1 MSVLS
6 QDVVEH
12 CYKAHRLVE
21 TVEDWANQ
29 VSTATEEMELIEPTN
44 PGARMPL
51 IGDPSKEIQIRILLE
66 RHREAQAIMDLIEE
80 QLLKLNYE
88 PPQKE
93 VTEPPSSQH
102 CGSKHQGGSHR
113 ENLTEDSEAQGLP
126 SEETWPYIPLGSD
139 SGDSFKN
146 KKKKKRSKRPKTEL
160 EKNWHINKVFI
171 RENGIIPLLDPSA
184 QL

>member
-12 CYKAHRLVE
+12 YYKAHRLVE

-44 PGARMPL
+44 PGPRMPR
-51 IGDPSKEIQIRILLE
+51 IGDPSKEIQIHILLE
-66 RHREAQAIMDLIEE
+66 RHREARVIMDLIEE

-88 PPQKE
+88 LPQKE

-102 CGSKHQGGSHR
+102 CGSKHQGGSHH
-113 ENLTEDSEAQGLP
+113 ENPAEDSEAEGLP
-126 SEETWPYIPLGSD
+126 SEEIWPYIPLGSD
-139 SGDSFKN
+139 SGDSVK